1 MRDDP
6 LFVGVTNA
14 AGTRPGYVPEVPFKG
29 EMFGVSRSLDAES
42 GMICGETL
50 KEDGEWTGETWG
62 AVGRSGAGAV
72 ETSM

>member
-29 EMFGVSRSLDAES
+29 DVFGVSRSLDAES
-42 GMICGETL
+42 R
-50 KEDGEWTGETWG
+50 DGFRGDHEGRRG
-62 AVGRSGAGAV
+62 VSGRDLGGGRSLRRRCG
-72 ETSM
+72 